1 MFQFFTK
8 NNLTS
13 HNQSAFKP
21 SDSCIN
27 QFLLITHELYKW
39 FDNVLEILGVYL
51 DISKVFDNSVVCDVS
66 TSINILNSDLSKIDN
81 WTIQ

>member
-8 NNLTS
+8 NNLIS

-27 QFLLITHELYKW
+27 KFLLITHELYKW
-39 FDNVLEILGVYL
+39 FDNVLEVLGVYL

-66 TSINILNSDLSKIDN
+66 TSVNILNSDLSKIDD